1 MPDTPMLPRAA
12 LRARRPGL
20 DAFLSPRHIA
30 VIGATDAPQS
40 VGRQALWN
48 LLTHPF
54 GGTVYPV
61 NPNRA
66 SVLGVKA
73 YPTVADVPA
82 QVDVALIC
90 TPAASTPELVRQCVE
105 AGVTGVV
112 VFAAGFS
119 EAGAEGARLEQQ
131 LRAALGDSQT
141 RLLGPNGLGLIRPR
155 TQLNATFAR
164 HLPPDG
170 SVGFVSQSGALL
182 TAVLD
187 WSRRENVGFSTV
199 LSLGTMLDIG
209 WGEAITFLGDDPRT
223 RSILLYLE
231 TIDDAR
237 ALLSA
242 AREVALQK
250 PIIVVK
256 ASRRGPDDVA
266 LDDAVLDA
274 AFRRTGVLRVPSI
287 AGLFHA
293 AEVLAKQTRPAG
305 PRLTILTNAGGP
317 GLLAADALVEN
328 GGTVATLSDA
338 ARSRLAEVLPAEST
352 ATNPID
358 LQHDATPQ
366 RYADALEAALH
377 DEATDGVLTILT
389 P

>member
-1 MPDTPMLPRAA
+1 
-12 LRARRPGL
+12 
-20 DAFLSPRHIA
+20 
-30 VIGATDAPQS
+30 ATDAPQS

-105 AGVTGVV
+105 ASVTGVV

-274 AFRRTGVLRVPSI
+274 AFRRTGVLRVPSM

-305 PRLTILTNAGGP
+305 PRLTILTNA
-317 GLLAADALVEN
+317 
-328 GGTVATLSDA
+328 
-338 ARSRLAEVLPAEST
+338 
-352 ATNPID
+352 
-358 LQHDATPQ
+358 
-366 RYADALEAALH
+366 
-377 DEATDGVLTILT
+377 
-389 P
+389 